1 MPSVDEDELRRAAFG
16 RLGPATQ
23 ADDVALLRS
32 GPSWLAGVVLGARGR
47 YAAAASVFGG
57 LARGKDPVVA
67 AAALTALASHRRQ
80 LGGHAVARG
89 LDGRAFSL
97 LTAGSDR
104 DEDPDGVDAAGIRAD
119 ALLGLAADNL
129 ALGGQRA
136 ARRLIAAV
144 TDTRWRAAVR
154 TGWVSAEVE
163 LAAGRAAEAVAPA
176 RRAHE
181 IAVERGA
188 DRHRVKSA
196 LVLSAALAA
205 TGESPARSRARE
217 LVESALEDVE
227 EFGLGSLAWPA
238 CLLAADLVPA
248 NAERYRSRALEV
260 LHAVLLRSDPEGRR
274 IATRSPWMPE

>member
-16 RLGPATQ
+16 RLTSPTD
-23 ADDVALLRS
+23 ADDVALLRT
-32 GPSWLAGVVLGARGR
+32 GPNWFAAVVLGARGR
-47 YAAAASVFGG
+47 YAAAASAFGV
-57 LARGKDPVVA
+57 LARGKDPVIA

-80 LGGHAVARG
+80 LGGHAVARR

-97 LTAGSDR
+97 LTAGSGG
-104 DEDPDGVDAAGIRAD
+104 DPDGVDAAGIRAD

-163 LAAGRAAEAVAPA
+163 LAAGRADEAVAPA

-181 IAVERGA
+181 IAADRGA

-205 TGESPARSRARE
+205 TGGASARNRAAE
-217 LVESALEDVE
+217 LVDSALGDVE
-227 EFGLGSLAWPA
+227 KFGLRSLAWPA

-274 IATRSPWMPE
+274 IALRSPWVPK

>member
-1 MPSVDEDELRRAAFG
+1 MDEDELRRVAFG
-16 RLGPATQ
+16 RLTSPAD
-23 ADDVALLRS
+23 ADDVALLRP
-32 GPSWLAGVVLGARGR
+32 GPNWFAGVVLGARGR

-57 LARGKDPVVA
+57 LARGKDPVIA

-97 LTAGSDR
+97 LTAGSGA
-104 DEDPDGVDAAGIRAD
+104 EDPDGVDAAGIRAD

-181 IAVERGA
+181 IATARGA

-196 LVLSAALAA
+196 LVLSAALVA
-205 TGESPARSRARE
+205 TGESPARGRAAE
-217 LVESALEDVE
+217 LVESALGDVE
-227 EFGLGSLAWPA
+227 KFGLSSLAWPA

-274 IATRSPWMPE
+274 IAARSPWMPR